1 MRWIVVRSPQNADT
15 VTVPGWPAV
24 ELVPGERKG
33 SSVEVY
39 EGVIGSLKRF
49 KEDVREVREGY
60 ECGINVEGFNDVK
73 VGDVI
78 EAYKIEEVQRTL
90 A

>member
-1 MRWIVVRSPQNADT
+1 
-15 VTVPGWPAV
+15 
-24 ELVPGERKG
+24 
-33 SSVEVY
+33 
-39 EGVIGSLKRF
+39 
-49 KEDVREVREGY
+49 VREVREGY
-60 ECGINVEGFNDVK
+60 ECGINIEGFNDVK

>member
-1 MRWIVVRSPQNADT
+1 
-15 VTVPGWPAV
+15 
-24 ELVPGERKG
+24 
-33 SSVEVY
+33 
-39 EGVIGSLKRF
+39 
-49 KEDVREVREGY
+49 VREVREGY

>member
-1 MRWIVVRSPQNADT
+1 
-15 VTVPGWPAV
+15 
-24 ELVPGERKG
+24 
-33 SSVEVY
+33 
-39 EGVIGSLKRF
+39 
-49 KEDVREVREGY
+49 VREGY

>member
-1 MRWIVVRSPQNADT
+1 VVRD
-15 VTVPGWPAV
+15 G
-24 ELVPGERKG
+24 
-33 SSVEVY
+33 VEVY
-39 EGVIGSLKRF
+39 EGGIASLKRF
-49 KEDVREVREGY
+49 KDDVREVREGF
-60 ECGINVEGFNDVK
+60 ECGILVEGFNDVK